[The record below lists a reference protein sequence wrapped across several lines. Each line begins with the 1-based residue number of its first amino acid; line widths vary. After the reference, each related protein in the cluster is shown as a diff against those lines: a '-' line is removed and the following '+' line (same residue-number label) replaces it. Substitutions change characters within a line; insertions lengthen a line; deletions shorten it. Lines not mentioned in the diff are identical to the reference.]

1 MKNIFTA
8 ILFLSV
14 AFGFGQKKPVVK
26 KEPDNKAVA
35 LPEVKRPMNTHGNV
49 ASDPNANHIKGD
61 SAGDKKEGINVEYS
75 QIFTSV
81 ELPAKPL
88 GGMDAFRNKIVTSF
102 PLPEVDEPVT
112 GTVIAKFVVWD
123 DGSIRDIMIV
133 KESPAGLGLGKEFVK
148 LLKNS
153 EKWTPAQV
161 SGKNVKQYYTFPL
174 TIQIPAF
181 EETSQPTEE
190 IKKEETPIVKESNIT
205 SPEKQAEPIGGIKKF
220 YTQLS
225 SNMQVPDVE
234 VAGTYKTKVK
244 FIVNQDGS
252 LSDYQVLEETPFNV
266 GLGQNVIKY
275 LQSIEKWIPSEQ
287 NGRKVKTYFVLPVTT
302 IIENEPETEP
312 KKE

>member
-26 KEPDNKAVA
+26 KEPVKKTVA
-35 LPEVKRPMNTHGNV
+35 SPEV
-49 ASDPNANHIKGD
+49 IKPLVND
-61 SAGDKKEGINVEYS
+61 NNSNNLYPVTAEPSEKDDDVDYS

-81 ELPAKPL
+81 HEQATPI
-88 GGMDAFRNKIVTSF
+88 GGMYAYRRYILSSLK
-102 PLPEVDEPVT
+102 LPEVDKT
-112 GTVIAKFVVWD
+112 ITCDVIAKFVVWD
-123 DGSIRDIMIV
+123 DGSIRDITIT
-133 KESPAGLGLGKEFVK
+133 KENPGGFGLGQEVFT
-148 LLKNS
+148 LLTNS
-153 EKWTPAQV
+153 KKWTPGKV
-161 SGKNVKQYYTFPL
+161 NGKNVKQSYTMPIKIL
-174 TIQIPAF
+174 IEGA
-181 EETSQPTEE
+181 EEVSKPIEE
-190 IKKEETPIVKESNIT
+190 IKKEELPVTESNT
-205 SPEKQAEPIGGIKKF
+205 ASVEKQAEPIGGIKKF